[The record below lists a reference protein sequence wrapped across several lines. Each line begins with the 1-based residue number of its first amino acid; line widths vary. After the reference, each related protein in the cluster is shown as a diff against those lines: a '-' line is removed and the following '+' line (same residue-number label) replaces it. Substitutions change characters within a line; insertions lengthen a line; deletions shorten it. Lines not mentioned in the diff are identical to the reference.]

1 MKKKTKERLITA
13 VILITGEAM
22 IFGGMILAMI
32 GNGYI
37 TL

>member
-1 MKKKTKERLITA
+1 MKKNKKDTIIAAIIL
-13 VILITGEAM
+13 VIGEAA